1 VTDLLLLGVGAILGL
16 VLGLLGGGGGV
27 LAVPLL
33 VAIGLPFLT
42 ASTMSLVV
50 VGTGA
55 AAALVPHHRARRV
68 DWRVGLTFGALGAV
82 GSIAGAWLAGL
93 LPTAVLLGGMAALL
107 VAGSSAMLSSGLR
120 ARAAARTAYAEAH
133 HAPADTPTA
142 DITDADPE
150 AADAPPADAVVH
162 VAPTDDPEHLLLD
175 SPELAERSI
184 ALATR
189 AQPEAGSTRIT
200 PRVIGLASAV
210 GVVTGLFG
218 VGAGFVV
225 VPALVAA
232 MRLPVKRATATAL
245 VVIVMNSL
253 VALVVRYGSLTDLRT
268 TIELALMTA
277 AFAVVGALVSRRIPG
292 WILSTTFGAL
302 LALVAVYTFVR
313 AVVAA

>member
-1 VTDLLLLGVGAILGL
+1 MTDLLLPLVGAVLGL

-33 VAIGLPFLT
+33 VAIGLPFLQ

-68 DWRVGLTFGALGAV
+68 DWPVGLTFGALGSV
-82 GSIAGAWLAGL
+82 GSVVGAWMAGL
-93 LPTAVLLGGMAALL
+93 LPTAVLLGGLAALL

-120 ARAAARTAYAEAH
+120 GRAAARSAYA
-133 HAPADTPTA
+133 
-142 DITDADPE
+142 E
-150 AADAPPADAVVH
+150 AADAPTDPDPAPDA
-162 VAPTDDPEHLLLD
+162 APQHSAPAEDPEHLLLD
-175 SPELAERSI
+175 SPELTERSI

-189 AQPEAGSTRIT
+189 DEATASTTRIT
-200 PRVIGLASAV
+200 PRVVGLASAV

-245 VVIVMNSL
+245 VVIVMNSA
-253 VALVVRYGSLTDLRT
+253 VALAVRHGSLTNLRAT
-268 TIELALMTA
+268 LELALITA
-277 AFAVVGALVSRRIPG
+277 FFAVVGALLSRRIPG

-302 LALVAVYTFVR
+302 LALVAVYTLVK
-313 AVVAA
+313 AVVGG

>member
-1 VTDLLLLGVGAILGL
+1 MTDLLLLLVGAVLGL

-33 VAIGLPFLT
+33 VAVGLPFLE

-68 DWRVGLTFGALGAV
+68 DWPVGLIFGALGSLGA
-82 GSIAGAWLAGL
+82 IAGAWLAGL
-93 LPTAVLLGGMAALL
+93 LPTPVLLGGLAVLL

-120 ARAAARTAYAEAH
+120 ARAAARSASPE
-133 HAPADTPTA
+133 PGS
-142 DITDADPE
+142 TDAG
-150 AADAPPADAVVH
+150 PASGTPSAR
-162 VAPTDDPEHLLLD
+162 ATEDPEHLLYD
-175 SPELAERSI
+175 TPELAERSI

-189 AQPEAGSTRIT
+189 ADTAASSTRIT
-200 PRVIGLASAV
+200 PRVVGLASAV

-253 VALVVRYGSLTDLRT
+253 VALAVRHGQLTNLRAT
-268 TIELALMTA
+268 GELALVTA
-277 AFAVVGALVSRRIPG
+277 VFAVVGALVSRRIPG
-292 WILSTTFGAL
+292 WILSTTFGLL
-302 LALVAVYTFVR
+302 LALVAVYTLAK
-313 AVVAA
+313 AVTG

>member
-1 VTDLLLLGVGAILGL
+1 VTDLLLPFVGAVLGL

-33 VAIGLPFLT
+33 VAIGLPFLQ
-42 ASTMSLVV
+42 ASTISLVV

-68 DWRVGLTFGALGAV
+68 DWPVGLTFGALGAV
-82 GSIAGAWLAGL
+82 GSILGAWLAARM
-93 LPTAVLLGGMAALL
+93 PTPILLGGLAALL

-120 ARAAARTAYAEAH
+120 ARAAARSAYAGTSPEDA
-133 HAPADTPTA
+133 APA
-142 DITDADPE
+142 
-150 AADAPPADAVVH
+150 APAPAE
-162 VAPTDDPEHLLLD
+162 DPEHLLYD
-175 SPELAERSI
+175 GPELAERTI
-184 ALATR
+184 AIATR
-189 AQPEAGSTRIT
+189 EQEAPTSTRIT
-200 PRVIGLASAV
+200 PRVVGLASAV

-232 MRLPVKRATATAL
+232 MKLPVKRATATAL

-253 VALVVRYGSLTDLRT
+253 VALAVRHSQLTDLRT
-268 TIELALMTA
+268 TLELALITGF
-277 AFAVVGALVSRRIPG
+277 FAVVGALLSRRIPG
-292 WILSTTFGAL
+292 WVLSTTFGAL

-313 AVVAA
+313 AVLPA

>member
-1 VTDLLLLGVGAILGL
+1 MTDLLLPFVGAVLGL

-33 VAIGLPFLT
+33 VAIGLPFLQ
-42 ASTMSLVV
+42 ASTVSLVV

-68 DWRVGLTFGALGAV
+68 DWPVGLTFGALGAA
-82 GSIAGAWLAGL
+82 GSILGAWLAARM
-93 LPTAVLLGGMAALL
+93 PTPILLGGLAALL

-120 ARAAARTAYAEAH
+120 ARAAARSAYAGTSPGAQH
-133 HAPADTPTA
+133 GP
-142 DITDADPE
+142 DA
-150 AADAPPADAVVH
+150 AAAE
-162 VAPTDDPEHLLLD
+162 DPEHLLYD
-175 SPELAERSI
+175 SPELAERAI
-184 ALATR
+184 AIATR
-189 AQPEAGSTRIT
+189 EQEAPASTRIT
-200 PRVIGLASAV
+200 ARVVALASAV

-232 MRLPVKRATATAL
+232 MKLPVKRATATAL

-253 VALVVRYGSLTDLRT
+253 VALAVRHSQLTDLRT
-268 TIELALMTA
+268 TAELALITGF
-277 AFAVVGALVSRRIPG
+277 FAVVGALLSRRIPG

-302 LALVAVYTFVR
+302 LALVAVYTLIR
-313 AVVAA
+313 AVVPA

>member
-1 VTDLLLLGVGAILGL
+1 VTDLLLPFVGAALGL

-33 VAIGLPFLT
+33 VAIGLPFLQ
-42 ASTMSLVV
+42 ASTISLVV

-68 DWRVGLTFGALGAV
+68 DWPVGLTFGALGSV
-82 GSIAGAWLAGL
+82 GSILGAWLAART
-93 LPTAVLLGGMAALL
+93 PTAILLGGLAALL
-107 VAGSSAMLSSGLR
+107 VAGASAMLSSGLR
-120 ARAAARTAYAEAH
+120 ARAAARSAYAGAAATDGSAP
-133 HAPADTPTA
+133 APADGTAPTA
-142 DITDADPE
+142 E
-150 AADAPPADAVVH
+150 AAPVE
-162 VAPTDDPEHLLLD
+162 DPEHLLYD
-175 SPELAERSI
+175 SPELAERAI
-184 ALATR
+184 AIATR
-189 AQPEAGSTRIT
+189 EQDEPSSTRIT

-232 MRLPVKRATATAL
+232 MKLPVKRATATAL

-253 VALVVRYGSLTDLRT
+253 VAIAVRHSQLTDLRT
-268 TIELALMTA
+268 TVELALITGV
-277 AFAVVGALVSRRIPG
+277 FAVVGALLSRRIPG

-302 LALVAVYTFVR
+302 LALVAVYTLVR

>member
-1 VTDLLLLGVGAILGL
+1 MTDLLLPFVGAVLGL

-27 LAVPLL
+27 LAVPML
-33 VAIGLPFLT
+33 VAIGLPFLQ
-42 ASTMSLVV
+42 ASTVSLVV

-68 DWRVGLTFGALGAV
+68 DWPVGLTFGALGAV
-82 GSIAGAWLAGL
+82 GSILGAWLAARM
-93 LPTAVLLGGMAALL
+93 PTPILLGGLAALL

-120 ARAAARTAYAEAH
+120 ARAAARAAYAGT
-133 HAPADTPTA
+133 APAG
-142 DITDADPE
+142 DP
-150 AADAPPADAVVH
+150 APAE
-162 VAPTDDPEHLLLD
+162 DPEHLLYD
-175 SPELAERSI
+175 GPELAERTI

-189 AQPEAGSTRIT
+189 EQEAPSSTRIT
-200 PRVIGLASAV
+200 PRVVGLASAV

-232 MRLPVKRATATAL
+232 MKLPVKRATATAL

-253 VALVVRYGSLTDLRT
+253 VALAVRHSQLTDLRT
-268 TIELALMTA
+268 TVELALITGF
-277 AFAVVGALVSRRIPG
+277 FAVVGALLSRRIPG

-302 LALVAVYTFVR
+302 LALVAVYTFFR
-313 AVVAA
+313 AVLPA